1 MCWAFDV
8 SIAILTPFTRRASQ
22 HASRTHLSHA
32 AREGTMEGTRGRARV
47 TRRGT
52 GDGGDGRAPAG
63 SFENRSTESRSSAP
77 PGSLRAFALPWTYF

>member
-32 AREGTMEGTRGRARV
+32 ARTTPRPGAGP
-47 TRRGT
+47 GT
-52 GDGGDGRAPAG
+52 GNGDRAAPGRVI
-63 SFENRSTESRSSAP
+63 
-77 PGSLRAFALPWTYF
+77 